1 MNFSPSTI
9 YLHKGALLN
18 NIEFIR
24 RTIGDEVQLSS
35 VVKGNAYGHGIE
47 AFVPM
52 AESCG
57 IRHFSVFSA
66 HEALRVFN
74 VKSPETHIMIMGY
87 LSEEE
92 IEWAVQNDV
101 SFFVFD
107 TFRLEKAAEKASE
120 IGSTARIHIEVET
133 GMNRTGFD
141 ESQFPIVAEIMQR
154 NLEFLRF
161 EGICTHYAG
170 AESIANY
177 FRVTQQI
184 RRFNR
189 AYRWFEKRGLKAEK
203 KHTACSAAMMNFPKT
218 RMDMVRI
225 GILQYGLW
233 PSRETWVAHVN
244 KLKDKT
250 DPLQRVIAWKSTV
263 MDIKKVPSGEFVGY
277 GTSYMAEED
286 MYVASVPVGYADG
299 YARSLSNQGRVLING
314 SRMAIAGLV
323 NMSMLLIEVPMGTDV
338 NIGDEV
344 ILIGD
349 EGDLS
354 ISVAS
359 FGELSNQLNYELLTR
374 LPSGI
379 PRKIIA

>member
-1 MNFSPSTI
+1 
-9 YLHKGALLN
+9 
-18 NIEFIR
+18 
-24 RTIGDEVQLSS
+24 
-35 VVKGNAYGHGIE
+35 
-47 AFVPM
+47 M

-57 IRHFSVFSA
+57 IDHFSVFSA
-66 HEALRVFN
+66 QEALRVFN
-74 VKSPETHIMIMGY
+74 VKSPDTHIMIMGY
-87 LSEEE
+87 LSEDE
-92 IEWAVQNDV
+92 IEWAVQNDI

-107 TFRLEKAAEKASE
+107 TFRLEKAAEKARE
-120 IGSTARIHIEVET
+120 LGLVARIHIEVET

-141 ESQFPIVAEIMQR
+141 ESQFPVVAEIMER
-154 NLEFLRF
+154 NSEFLRF

-189 AYRWFEKRGLKAEK
+189 AYRWFEKRGLKPEL

-218 RMDMVRI
+218 RMDMVRV

-250 DPLQRVIAWKSTV
+250 DPLERVIAWKSTV
-263 MDIKKVPSGEFVGY
+263 MDIKKVPSGEFIGY

-323 NMSMLLIEVPMGTDV
+323 NMSMLLVEVPMGTDV

-349 EGDLS
+349 DKEIS
-354 ISVAS
+354 ISIAS

-379 PRKIIA
+379 PRKIIS